1 MIDKQL
7 RILIVDALHAHV
19 LQIEKMLNR
28 MGYYAIATAGSATEA
43 AKLSRAGMAP
53 FDVLLAADHLVRR
66 PETGGSWFEV
76 YGIENAFIYS
86 RPADSQHV
94 HFVRH
99 GEHYW
104 RYGLPEFLMLEWFM
118 ARSKRKAPEVFAD
131 GPAAPC
137 YFALPVDHCGRGFAP
152 DSGASVN

>member
-19 LQIEKMLNR
+19 LLIEKMLNR

-43 AKLSRAGMAP
+43 LKLSRAGEVP

-66 PETGGSWFEV
+66 PKIGGSSFEV

-86 RPADSQHV
+86 RPADSQDV

-104 RYGLPEFLMLEWFM
+104 RYGLPEYLMLEWFM
-118 ARSKRKAPEVFAD
+118 ARSKRRAPEVYFD
-131 GPAAPC
+131 HPAAPC
-137 YFALPVDHCGRGFAP
+137 YCALPSARR
-152 DSGASVN
+152 